1 MEEPLRAAVKQSQS
15 TLVQDDREPNKAW
28 TVSPFQMFMALL
40 AGILADPNWLVRN
53 DPRNGA
59 RARQPDLLK

>member
-1 MEEPLRAAVKQSQS
+1 MRAAAKQPRSALSQ
-15 TLVQDDREPNKAW
+15 DGHAPNKEW
-28 TVSPFQMFMALL
+28 TVRRFQMFMALL